1 MRVFVDEG
9 APMTEL
15 LRHAALRGVA
25 PGYVS
30 RLLAAFPVSSVRGSS
45 PLVEPLT
52 RRELEVLR
60 LVAQGASNRAIA
72 ESLVVTTGT
81 IKTHV
86 SRIMGKLGARNR
98 TEAVARAR
106 ELDML

>member
-1 MRVFVDEG
+1 M
-9 APMTEL
+9 
-15 LRHAALRGVA
+15 
-25 PGYVS
+25 
-30 RLLAAFPVSSVRGSS
+30 
-45 PLVEPLT
+45 
-52 RRELEVLR
+52 LR